1 MGFLNPIFTKQTSLN
16 GDKDKELSMDPMST
30 SESAQGTS
38 KKSSES
44 ETNETDF
51 SNLDINAVFSS
62 NMDKEKEK
70 KKFAFGRKQKKST
83 DEAQQAQYEPSNK
96 ETFKDTVNLVEQS

>member
-1 MGFLNPIFTKQTSLN
+1 MGFLNPIFVKQTSFN
-16 GDKDKELSMDPMST
+16 GDKDKELSMDPMSA
-30 SESAQGTS
+30 SDSAQGTS
-38 KKSSES
+38 RKSDDAE
-44 ETNETDF
+44 NKETDF

-62 NMDKEKEK
+62 NLDKEKEK

-83 DEAQQAQYEPSNK
+83 DDAQQAQYEPSSK